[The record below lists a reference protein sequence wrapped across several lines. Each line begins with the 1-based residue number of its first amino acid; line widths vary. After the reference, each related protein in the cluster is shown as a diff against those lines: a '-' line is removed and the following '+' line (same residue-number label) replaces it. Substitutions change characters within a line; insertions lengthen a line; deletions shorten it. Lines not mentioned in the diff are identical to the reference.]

1 MNQMQDEMICEL
13 VDRIR
18 EGRHVTV
25 TEEEEKMI
33 FDVVKKV
40 IDDMWTEVNP
50 KGCSTIGKKQILKLL
65 STQFDVQ
72 HVTDDAYKAIFAK
85 TEFSMLQEIDQFEL
99 AIFLL
104 SVSGLSVLIDE
115 ERIENRLYYREVYQ
129 RRPYTKRINKEE
141 RKLRRQYCLTSCF

>member
-1 MNQMQDEMICEL
+1 MGIEIKYYQMNQMQDEMIVEL

-18 EGRHVTV
+18 SGQQLTV
-25 TEEEEKMI
+25 TEEEEILI

-50 KGCSTIGKKQILKLL
+50 KQCSTIGKKQLQKLL
-65 STQFDVQ
+65 STQFDIH
-72 HVTDDAYKAIFAK
+72 HVTDDAYRAIFAK

-104 SVSGLSVLIDE
+104 RVSGLAVLNDE
-115 ERIENRLYYREVYQ
+115 ERIERRL
-129 RRPYTKRINKEE
+129 
-141 RKLRRQYCLTSCF
+141 